1 VKKVSEDFIPRIN
14 VYSYFLAT
22 GLTEERMDI
31 LTDEGQ
37 NRIAN

>member
-1 VKKVSEDFIPRIN
+1 VNNVSVDFIPQID

-31 LTDEGQ
+31 FADEGQ
-37 NRIAN
+37 SRIAN